1 MPRILRRAARPGAAR
16 RDTIA
21 RMKPIA
27 HIHTDLP
34 QKFGIPRNS
43 FLAPHLQGRI
53 VFEPEYALNSAV
65 AGIDSFSH
73 LWLLWRFENGEPG
86 GGATDVTGDA
96 RTSAAGG
103 SGAGAPDTASEETP
117 DNRGDESTI
126 LPHSTTNEQEAEG
139 SAVAKK
145 VIKNADDETPATASP
160 KPTRWSPTVRP
171 PRLGGAE
178 RVGVFATR
186 SPFRPNPIGLTC
198 VKLDRV
204 ELTDAGPV
212 IHVLGADLRDG
223 TPIYDIKPYIP
234 FADCHPDACGGWIE
248 DAPWHE
254 LDVDFPKQLQAEVP
268 AGKLAG
274 LTEVL
279 RQDPRRAGS
288 KYEPTRVYHLAYAGL
303 DVAFTVDGD
312 ILHVVCVS

>member
-1 MPRILRRAARPGAAR
+1 M
-16 RDTIA
+16 
-21 RMKPIA
+21 
-27 HIHTDLP
+27 
-34 QKFGIPRNS
+34 
-43 FLAPHLQGRI
+43 
-53 VFEPEYALNSAV
+53 
-65 AGIDSFSH
+65 
-73 LWLLWRFENGEPG
+73 
-86 GGATDVTGDA
+86 
-96 RTSAAGG
+96 
-103 SGAGAPDTASEETP
+103 
-117 DNRGDESTI
+117 
-126 LPHSTTNEQEAEG
+126 
-139 SAVAKK
+139 
-145 VIKNADDETPATASP
+145 
-160 KPTRWSPTVRP
+160 RP
-171 PRLGGAE
+171 PRLGGTE

-254 LDVDFPKQLQAEVP
+254 LDVDFPEQLQAEVP

-274 LTEVL
+274 PTEVL

-288 KYEPTRVYHLAYAGL
+288 KHEPTRVYHLAYAGMA
-303 DVAFTVDGD
+303 VTFTVDGD